1 MYYGVNEMDKDIIEK
16 YLNYNDGFFIEVGG
30 NDGITQSNTAHLEF
44 YKNWDGLLIEAI
56 PDKFKLMII
65 NRPKSICINTCLSN
79 IDGEVIKFN
88 DVNLMSFV
96 ENSRKSEF
104 DDEQWIYEGEKCQNI
119 IREKYELITKKL
131 QTILEENSI
140 NKIDFFSLD
149 VEGYELN
156 VLQGLD
162 FSKNRPKYVLIECT
176 HQEEIFE
183 FMDRNEYE
191 CIDKFVIHDFLF
203 KDRFVE

>member
-1 MYYGVNEMDKDIIEK
+1 MDKDVITK

-44 YKNWDGLLIEAI
+44 YKNWKGLLVEPIL
-56 PDKFKLMII
+56 DKFQSMVT
-65 NRPKSICINTCLSN
+65 NRPNSICINTCLSN
-79 IDGEVIKFN
+79 IDGELIKFN

-96 ENSRKSEF
+96 ENSRKSQI
-104 DDEQWIYEGEKCQNI
+104 DDEQWIYEGEQCQGIN
-119 IREKYELITKKL
+119 RKKYELTTKKL
-131 QTILEENSI
+131 QTVLDENNI

-162 FSKNRPKYVLIECT
+162 FSKIRPKYILIECT
-176 HQEEIFE
+176 HQEEIFK
-183 FMDRNEYE
+183 FMRENNYE
-191 CIDKFVIHDFLF
+191 CLQKFVVHDFLF
-203 KDRFVE
+203 KDKLNN